1 MTFWYNIFGDSMKNI
16 HDIRKLL
23 MKFGTLIYTKD
34 RLGDLELMM
43 MEINELYEWKLI
55 NGQQFQQA
63 VLLLK
68 KEMREYEKGN
78 GVNE

>member
-1 MTFWYNIFGDSMKNI
+1 MKNI

>member
-1 MTFWYNIFGDSMKNI
+1 MQNI

-23 MKFGTLIYTKD
+23 MQFGTLVYTKD
-34 RLGDLELMM
+34 RLGDLELMR

-55 NGQQFQQA
+55 DGQQFQQA

-68 KEMREYEKGN
+68 KEMREYEKGTD
-78 GVNE
+78 VNE

>member
-1 MTFWYNIFGDSMKNI
+1 MKNI
-16 HDIRKLL
+16 HDVRKLL

-55 NGQQFQQA
+55 DVQQFQQA

-68 KEMREYEKGN
+68 KEIREYKKGT
-78 GVNE
+78 GINE